1 MAYFSVEEEKN
12 PILEIQRILRTIDFF
27 DGVPSTIRLTGTYNE
42 ETRDHVRRFQEK
54 YGLPVTGIVDNSS
67 WNLLQTV
74 DRAIKESQN
83 LAKAVYLLPR
93 SPEYTISPGLT
104 DDVIYI
110 IQHMV
115 NVISHEYDGISPIQ
129 FTGKY
134 DEPTENAIK
143 EFQRINLLEN
153 NGIIDSTTF
162 NRLADEYERI
172 NSYNQ

>member
-1 MAYFSVEEEKN
+1 
-12 PILEIQRILRTIDFF
+12 
-27 DGVPSTIRLTGTYNE
+27 
-42 ETRDHVRRFQEK
+42 
-54 YGLPVTGIVDNSS
+54 
-67 WNLLQTV
+67 
-74 DRAIKESQN
+74 
-83 LAKAVYLLPR
+83 
-93 SPEYTISPGLT
+93 
-104 DDVIYI
+104 
-110 IQHMV
+110 MV
-115 NVISHEYDGISPIQ
+115 NVISQEYDGISPIQ